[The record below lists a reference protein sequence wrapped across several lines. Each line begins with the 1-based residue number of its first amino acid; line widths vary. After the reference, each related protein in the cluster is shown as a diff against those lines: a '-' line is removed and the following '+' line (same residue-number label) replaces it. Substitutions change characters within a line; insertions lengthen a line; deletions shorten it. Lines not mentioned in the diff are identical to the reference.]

1 MSILRYAF
9 VSLLIAAFNLASSG
23 VSRAVTIDIP
33 EKKLIDA
40 MNANIGYVLANKP
53 SPLMRDGAL
62 ACAAL
67 LKMGINE
74 PAKEWLDTQTEGK
87 VLAEGGGKGEY
98 VFVLRNYIDY
108 SGDKGYLKTA
118 YPKAV
123 KILGSLRGLR
133 RGCFYDLFALRSLKD
148 GAYLA
153 DLMGDKANAGW
164 MKREAEDLRKSIYG
178 SMKEDLDPD
187 TAAIAVAVAE
197 ELEYAPKDLIRNT
210 FDVYFADFAAGMIS
224 AEGRRPGPY
233 EVYSAGAYFRMDQRE
248 RGLTVLRYFMENPA
262 GREGRG
268 YTVQTAP
275 GYIDA
280 LRTAFVYEDAGKLI
294 LGEGLAPEWFVR
306 GIEVKDMP
314 TPYGKICYVIKKEG
328 DVIRY
333 FIYGSARPPKG
344 VKFVLPEE
352 FSGCKI
358 EEMKTQQHK

>member
-1 MSILRYAF
+1 MNILRYAF
-9 VSLLIAAFNLASSG
+9 VSLLIAAFNLTSYG

-33 EKKLIDA
+33 ERKLIDA
-40 MNANIGYVLANKP
+40 MNADIEYIRSNMPGPQI
-53 SPLMRDGAL
+53 RDGAL
-62 ACAAL
+62 ACEAL

-74 PAKEWLDTQTEGK
+74 PVKEWLDSQTEGK

-108 SGDKGYLKTA
+108 SGDRAYLKTA

-133 RGCFYDLFALRSLKD
+133 RGYLYDFFALRSLKD

-153 DLMGDKANAGW
+153 KLMGDKASAGW
-164 MKREAEDLRKSIYG
+164 MQKEAEALRKYIYDSIKG
-178 SMKEDLDPD
+178 DLDPD
-187 TAAIAVAVAE
+187 TAAIAVVEAE
-197 ELEYAPKDLIRNT
+197 ELEYMPKEIIRNS

-224 AEGRRPGPY
+224 AGGRSPGPY

-248 RGLTVLRYFMENPA
+248 RGLTVLRYFAENPA

-280 LRTAFVYEDAGKLI
+280 VRTAFVYEDAGKLI
-294 LGEGLAPEWFVR
+294 LGQGLAPEWFDQ

-314 TPYGKICYVIKKEG
+314 TLYGKICYVIKKEG
-328 DVIRY
+328 NVIRY
-333 FIYGSARPPKG
+333 FIYGTAKPPKG
-344 VKFVLPEE
+344 VKFVLPKEL
-352 FSGCKI
+352 SNCKI
-358 EEMKTQQHK
+358 EEMKAKQ

>member
-1 MSILRYAF
+1 MNSLKHALF
-9 VSLLIAAFNLASSG
+9 LLLIAVFSLTSQALAFS
-23 VSRAVTIDIP
+23 VTIDIP

-40 MNANIGYVLANKP
+40 MNANIEYIIANKP
-53 SPLMRDGAL
+53 SSQMRDGAL

-67 LKMGINE
+67 LKMGLNE
-74 PAKEWLDTQTEGK
+74 PVKEWLDTQIE
-87 VLAEGGGKGEY
+87 GKGEY

-108 SGDKGYLKTA
+108 SGDRAYLKTA

-133 RGCFYDLFALRSLKD
+133 RGYFYDFFALRSLKD

-153 DLMGDKANAGW
+153 DLMGDKAAAGW
-164 MKREAEDLRKSIYG
+164 MKKEVEDLRKSIYG

-187 TAAIAVAVAE
+187 TAALAVAVAE

-210 FDVYFADFAAGMIS
+210 FDVYFADFATGMIS
-224 AEGRRPGPY
+224 VEGRRPGPY

-248 RGLTVLRYFMENPA
+248 RGLTVLRYFTENPA

-280 LRTAFVYEDAGKLI
+280 VRTAFVYEDSGKLI
-294 LGEGLAPEWFVR
+294 LGEGLAPEWFDR

-333 FIYGSARPPKG
+333 FIYGTARPPKG
-344 VKFVLPEE
+344 VKFVLPKE

-358 EEMKTQQHK
+358 EQMKSEQHK